1 MINVAK
7 RTQGFPRAVIL
18 NGQPAT
24 VFVENDAVLAAL
36 VLDIMD
42 GLIVG
47 VRAVTNPDKLQ
58 RLSVHLQ
65 AAAVAP
71 DVSA

>member
-1 MINVAK
+1 
-7 RTQGFPRAVIL
+7 
-18 NGQPAT
+18 
-24 VFVENDAVLAAL
+24 
-36 VLDIMD
+36 
-42 GLIVG
+42 VG